1 MRSARRLLAALG
13 VLLMGAVL
21 GPSVTS
27 LKLPGGG
34 VGLVRP
40 QSGAPLAAIEL
51 WFRAPSIGFSAT
63 PRPGIA
69 NLAALA
75 VAASQPLTGTT
86 LAALVARA
94 GGRFGVSVY
103 PQTIEISAL
112 VPASEAPSV
121 LRTMSGVYFTPVLT
135 QDGLEQA
142 LSEARTDA
150 RLRDAAEPE
159 QTLRDAL
166 FEALFSGGAD
176 HFSPSDV
183 SDASTLTL
191 DDVRD
196 FATRAFRAS
205 NATIV
210 LTGAVDASLADAAVP
225 GRSGG
230 GASEPYGSFAA
241 EIRTQPQALTRQG
254 PIPGFGYAWAGPPI
268 KDERAAT
275 ALDFVADYLFNVDTG
290 VVTHAVA
297 NLDATVEAQYVT
309 YHDPGVFYVE
319 ATGGQA
325 DAVRGKI
332 DAALAQMRTPM
343 PPKTFESA
351 RLQFEYHVMSDVS
364 TPLALADNFGW
375 YASEG
380 DAAYAPGADL
390 DGGRYVSSLRSL
402 TPQFVAQTVA
412 KYLSAHPASVTLEV
426 RPVTTGHQSTK

>member
-1 MRSARRLLAALG
+1 
-13 VLLMGAVL
+13 MGAAL
-21 GPSVTS
+21 GPSVTT

-51 WFRAPSIGFSAT
+51 WFRAPSIGFLPT
-63 PRPGIA
+63 PHPGIA
-69 NLAALA
+69 NVAALA
-75 VAASQPLTGTT
+75 VAASNPLTGTT
-86 LAALVARA
+86 LASLVARS
-94 GGRFGVSVY
+94 GGRLGISVY

-112 VPASEAPSV
+112 VPASEASSV

-135 QDGLEQA
+135 QDGLTQA

-150 RLRDAAEPE
+150 RLRDLAEPE

-166 FEALFSGGAD
+166 FEALFSAGAD

-183 SDASTLTL
+183 SGASTLTL
-191 DDVRD
+191 DAVRD

-210 LTGAVDASLADAAVP
+210 LTGDVDASLADAAVP
-225 GRSGG
+225 GRGES
-230 GASEPYGSFAA
+230 GASEPYGSFTS
-241 EIRTQPQALTRQG
+241 EIRSQPETLTREG

-275 ALDFVADYLFNVDTG
+275 ALDFVADYLFNGDTG
-290 VVTHAVA
+290 VVTHDVA
-297 NLDATVEAQYVT
+297 KLDATVEAQYVT

-325 DAVRGKI
+325 DAVRERI
-332 DAALAQMRTPM
+332 DAALKQMRTPLSA
-343 PPKTFESA
+343 KTFDSA

-390 DGGRYVSSLRSL
+390 DGGRYISSLRSL

-412 KYLSAHPASVTLEV
+412 KYLSAHPASVILEV
-426 RPVTTGHQSTK
+426 RPAATERQETK